1 MAVPQLADLYWTGG
15 LFRVALRCPDNTPQ
29 HLSTKALAVL
39 QEFRTDCQ
47 EQYCAFTAPVNGRDL
62 AYKKLKPLVES
73 RNSMYSV
80 GTAFPNSEQ
89 RPGRSTIAQ
98 MAQGDLL
105 DALAPGGAFGD
116 LCAKALVVMMYLRWD
131 EYFRP
136 RIADILSVNKNAVK
150 SDLMGD
156 IRHLRISII
165 HKNSVLP
172 SNFNDKLTYL
182 PHIWRLNREQLTI
195 TEPMVHSLMEQ
206 INAIRVRVDPG
217 T

>member
-1 MAVPQLADLYWTGG
+1 
-15 LFRVALRCPDNTPQ
+15 
-29 HLSTKALAVL
+29 
-39 QEFRTDCQ
+39 
-47 EQYCAFTAPVNGRDL
+47 
-62 AYKKLKPLVES
+62 
-73 RNSMYSV
+73 
-80 GTAFPNSEQ
+80 
-89 RPGRSTIAQ
+89 
-98 MAQGDLL
+98 
-105 DALAPGGAFGD
+105 
-116 LCAKALVVMMYLRWD
+116 MMYLRWD